1 MAKNRSSDEICDV
14 CNRGAP
20 PGSKGKRKPKTITWI
35 GCDACP
41 RWFHP
46 LCVRISDSQM
56 EEIDDYQYFCESCAV
71 RGCLIPKPQPVM
83 TASGEVSELKKVIQ
97 ELSAELTKLR
107 AELDAARETNK
118 KQLDRLR
125 NVVNSNTRSE
135 VTTTRLASDLSEKLE
150 KIERGAQLANTC
162 SQTINSCRLAINKI
176 PFKVGENVR
185 QLVADVLTL
194 VGCSDEQASITDCF
208 RVPAKPSKWS
218 DRSLTPTIVAVF
230 SSLEARQK
238 VLRKYFERHKDAALR
253 NLKHGPALDYRFTVN
268 EVLSINTFR
277 IRNHALRLKQRGAAR
292 SVFVRNDKVS
302 VLLPG
307 QVRYT
312 PVNSVEHLQEL
323 VSSGSSSD
331 SSSLF
336 FDALSANV
344 SASSRC

>member
-1 MAKNRSSDEICDV
+1 
-14 CNRGAP
+14 
-20 PGSKGKRKPKTITWI
+20 
-35 GCDACP
+35 
-41 RWFHP
+41 
-46 LCVRISDSQM
+46 
-56 EEIDDYQYFCESCAV
+56 
-71 RGCLIPKPQPVM
+71 M
-83 TASGEVSELKKVIQ
+83 TASGDVSELKKVIQ
-97 ELSAELTKLR
+97 ELSAELIKLR

-208 RVPAKPSKWS
+208 RVPAKPPKWS

-292 SVFVRNDKVS
+292 SVFCEERQ
-302 VLLPG
+302 G
-307 QVRYT
+307 
-312 PVNSVEHLQEL
+312 
-323 VSSGSSSD
+323 
-331 SSSLF
+331 F
-336 FDALSANV
+336 C
-344 SASSRC
+344 ASPRASQIHPR